1 MFRFLAPLAIFLLR
15 IPLGAE
21 IENRGSTACFWGKPG
36 ERTTYSQPYRPTMA
50 PEIPYGPTA
59 REQEMM
65 KRKLPMTPEE
75 ALTVVM
81 SDGCSYRVY
90 YKESIR
96 YRPVTE
102 YKMVFEPIRKT
113 ERVPVEQINPYT
125 GTLDT
130 QWYDE
135 TTESA
140 FPVLHEKEV
149 VSYVPEKVLLRV
161 FISEEPST
169 DMTYGATDS
178 GSATLRFQTDVTPR

>member
-1 MFRFLAPLAIFLLR
+1 
-15 IPLGAE
+15 
-21 IENRGSTACFWGKPG
+21 
-36 ERTTYSQPYRPTMA
+36 MA

-125 GTLDT
+125 GTLILNG
-130 QWYDE
+130 DE

-140 FPVLHEKEV
+140 FPVLHEKEA
-149 VSYVPEKVLLRV
+149 VLRAERFCSV
-161 FISEEPST
+161 FISE
-169 DMTYGATDS
+169 DHQLIHLWYDGFRFMTS
-178 GSATLRFQTDVTPR
+178 FQTDAPAKSWTEVLWEYNGDRPRLFCRRHVLNGLRFPFMNDRSTIFAI